1 MNFHEIV
8 AKFKHYWYNK
18 KHLQGSRKGSL
29 TVVFI
34 DSDSVTVKAETVTC
48 KIKCEGVGAA

>member
-18 KHLQGSRKGSL
+18 DTYKGAGRNRWPWYLSIL
-29 TVVFI
+29 TP
-34 DSDSVTVKAETVTC
+34 
-48 KIKCEGVGAA
+48 

>member
-18 KHLQGSRKGSL
+18 DTYKGAGRNPADRGIYR
-29 TVVFI
+29 F
-34 DSDSVTVKAETVTC
+34 
-48 KIKCEGVGAA
+48 

>member
-18 KHLQGSRKGSL
+18 KKHLQR
-29 TVVFI
+29 
-34 DSDSVTVKAETVTC
+34 EP
-48 KIKCEGVGAA
+48 EGIADRGIYRF